1 MAQVQIKSNRPA
13 VFYCLLPLR
22 AAIQLRRAL
31 TFPMPPAIES
41 LTMIH
46 KKPCLPGLL
55 ALPIIAMLLNAA
67 NAPAQDKPATSAPDA
82 GKPQPVAAGEKPAR
96 GFDELA
102 DKALLAMQQRA
113 AELKVTGVAVVAYSE
128 GDSVKS
134 WSSKMVVVGNLKTG
148 LSKNDPAGANL
159 LAIAYAKAAEMA
171 DTLKASGSA
180 GRPPLK
186 GEFGWQ
192 GGVVAKGRTG
202 ILIAAFS
209 GGPSLDDVKISQA
222 GLAVLSGAL

>member
-1 MAQVQIKSNRPA
+1 MKERV
-13 VFYCLLPLR
+13 
-22 AAIQLRRAL
+22 
-31 TFPMPPAIES
+31 
-41 LTMIH
+41 MIH
-46 KKPCLPGLL
+46 KKSCLPELL
-55 ALPIIAMLLNAA
+55 ALPILAMLLNAP
-67 NAPAQDKPATSAPDA
+67 NIPAQDKPAASAPGA
-82 GKPQPVAAGEKPAR
+82 EKPQLVAAGENPAP
-96 GFDELA
+96 GFNELA

-113 AELKVTGVAVVAYSE
+113 AELKVKGVAVVAYSE

-134 WSSKMVVVGNLKTG
+134 WSSKMLVVGNLKTG
-148 LSKNDPAGANL
+148 PSKNDPAGANL
-159 LAIAYAKAAEMA
+159 LAIAYTKAAEMA

-209 GGPSLDDVKISQA
+209 GGPSADDVKISQA
-222 GLAVLSGAL
+222 GLAVLTQSL

>member
-1 MAQVQIKSNRPA
+1 
-13 VFYCLLPLR
+13 
-22 AAIQLRRAL
+22 
-31 TFPMPPAIES
+31 
-41 LTMIH
+41 MIH
-46 KKPCLPGLL
+46 KKTCLPGLL
-55 ALPIIAMLLNAA
+55 ALPILAIMLNAP
-67 NAPAQDKPATSAPDA
+67 NVPAQDKSSDSASDA
-82 GKPQPVAAGEKPAR
+82 GKSQPVAVGEKSAR

-102 DKALLAMQQRA
+102 NQALLAMQQRA

-148 LSKNDPAGANL
+148 PSKNDPAGANL
-159 LAIAYAKAAEMA
+159 LAIAYTKAAEMA
-171 DTLKASGSA
+171 DTLKASGNA
-180 GRPPLK
+180 GRPPMK

-209 GGPSLDDVKISQA
+209 GGPSADDVKISRA
-222 GLAVLSGAL
+222 GLAVLSQSL

>member
-1 MAQVQIKSNRPA
+1 
-13 VFYCLLPLR
+13 
-22 AAIQLRRAL
+22 
-31 TFPMPPAIES
+31 
-41 LTMIH
+41 MIH

-55 ALPIIAMLLNAA
+55 ALPIMAMLMNTP
-67 NAPAQDKPATSAPDA
+67 NTPAQDKPTGSAPDA
-82 GKPQPVAAGEKPAR
+82 GKPQPVETAGKPAC
-96 GFDELA
+96 GFAEQA

-134 WSSKMVVVGNLKTG
+134 WSSKMVVVGNLKT
-148 LSKNDPAGANL
+148 SPSQNDPAGANL
-159 LAIAYAKAAEMA
+159 LAIAYSKAAEMA
-171 DTLKASGSA
+171 DTLKNSGSA

-192 GGVVAKGRTG
+192 GGVVAKGQTG

-209 GGPSLDDVKISQA
+209 GGPSADDVKISQT
-222 GLAVLSGAL
+222 GLAVLSQSL

>member
-1 MAQVQIKSNRPA
+1 
-13 VFYCLLPLR
+13 
-22 AAIQLRRAL
+22 
-31 TFPMPPAIES
+31 
-41 LTMIH
+41 MIH

-55 ALPIIAMLLNAA
+55 ALSILAMLLNAP
-67 NAPAQDKPATSAPDA
+67 NTPAQDKPAASTPDA
-82 GKPQPVAAGEKPAR
+82 GKPQPVETAGKPTR
-96 GFDELA
+96 SFDELA
-102 DKALLAMQQRA
+102 DKALQAMQQRA
-113 AELKVTGVAVVAYSE
+113 AELKVTGVAVVAHSE

-148 LSKNDPAGANL
+148 PSKNDPAGANL

-209 GGPSLDDVKISQA
+209 GGPSADDVKISQA
-222 GLAVLSGAL
+222 GLVVLAGSL